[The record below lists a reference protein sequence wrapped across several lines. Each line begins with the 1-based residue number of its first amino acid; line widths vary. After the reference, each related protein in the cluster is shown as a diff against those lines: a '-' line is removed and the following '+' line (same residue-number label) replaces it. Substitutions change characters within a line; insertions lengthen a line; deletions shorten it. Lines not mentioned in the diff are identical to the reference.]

1 MALQA
6 DPSPDRRI
14 RLNKERVLRAAIDVA
29 DDGGIDSLT
38 MRKVAQQLGVEAMSL
53 YYYVANKDDLLDEIV
68 DIVVGE
74 IELPA
79 GGPDWKAALRASAIS
94 AHAVLVRHPWA
105 CGLMSGSAVRPA
117 RLRYMES
124 ILRRLRDAGFSA
136 ALTHHAY
143 HALDSHIV
151 GFTLWE
157 VGYPEE
163 PELMDLAA
171 TFLQQLAV
179 EDYPYLAEHIEVHLS
194 SESGE
199 ESEFEFGLGLILD
212 GLERLKDAA
221 WPMASEPL
229 DLAPTVRRTELSANR
244 VSKS

>member
-1 MALQA
+1 MASQA
-6 DPSPDRRI
+6 NPTEDRRG
-14 RLNKERVLRAAIDVA
+14 RLSKERVLLAAIDIA
-29 DDGGIDSLT
+29 DRGGIDSLT
-38 MRKVAQQLGVEAMSL
+38 MRKVAQDLGVEAMSL

-79 GGPDWKAALRASAIS
+79 NGPDWKAGLRASAVS

-105 CGLMSGSAVRPA
+105 CRLMNGSAVRPA

-124 ILRRLRDAGFSA
+124 ILRRLREAGFSPA
-136 ALTHHAY
+136 MTHHAY

-157 VGYPEE
+157 VGFPEE

-171 TFLQQLAV
+171 TFLQELAV
-179 EDYPYLAEHIEVHLS
+179 ADYPYLAEHIEVHLNGDA
-194 SESGE
+194 GE
-199 ESEFEFGLGLILD
+199 ESEFEFGLDLILD
-212 GLERLKDAA
+212 GLERLKGAA
-221 WPMASEPL
+221 
-229 DLAPTVRRTELSANR
+229 
-244 VSKS
+244 